1 MKVNP
6 EIGSVVNIVNKDKDT
21 QNQKKTKDASSQD
34 QIADVVSVENK
45 QASRSRVEN
54 VDEAKQ
60 ILSNVTKDMGK
71 SSSGLYNLDY
81 QSVSKVIS

>member
-6 EIGSVVNIVNKDKDT
+6 EVGSVINIITKEKDA
-21 QNQKKTKDASSQD
+21 QNQKKTQDARSKDR
-34 QIADVVSVENK
+34 IADIVSVENK

-60 ILSNVTKDMGK
+60 ILSNVTKDMEK
-71 SSSGLYNLDY
+71 SSSGLYNLNY
-81 QSVSKVIS
+81 QRVSKVIS